1 MVPKPYRTLSNEKK
15 YLVVALGSGEPHI
28 IRQRAALAE
37 SVLVAKMV
45 QGAPMTLDRDKFKVF
60 DIVLNNG
67 TRIENIN
74 SGSDVDNLLKMAQAE
89 SLADLIESLGGG
101 AVPQAAPVPKDL
113 TFWKNG
119 GAFQLRNLCHWL
131 SF

>member
-1 MVPKPYRTLSNEKK
+1 
-15 YLVVALGSGEPHI
+15 
-28 IRQRAALAE
+28 LAE

-45 QGAPMTLDRDKFKVF
+45 QGASITLDRDKFKVF

-89 SLADLIESLGGG
+89 SLKDLIESLGGG
-101 AVPQAAPVPKDL
+101 ADLPLGVWAAEGIPPMPIL
-113 TFWKNG
+113 EI
-119 GAFQLRNLCHWL
+119 
-131 SF
+131 

>member
-1 MVPKPYRTLSNEKK
+1 
-15 YLVVALGSGEPHI
+15 
-28 IRQRAALAE
+28 
-37 SVLVAKMV
+37 
-45 QGAPMTLDRDKFKVF
+45 MTLDRDKFKVF

-101 AVPQAAPVPKDL
+101 AVPQAGAGPQGPHVL
-113 TFWKNG
+113 TPTEN
-119 GAFQLRNLCHWL
+119 
-131 SF
+131 